1 MKTPITI
8 VTSLILLTGCSRPNL
23 ETLNT
28 TIHTVDVVPNWSTTT
43 SRSGGTSVLTAT
55 VEEVTVFCDISVT
68 VNNVDGTVGVRYS
81 RQPTH
86 ALVERS
92 EEVIEQNFPHLGDVE
107 LKDGDPLAPRNESAK
122 DRCSRRTV
130 EIQREI
136 DVIVA
141 KNAQNALEAEKSRII
156 AWEKNQQARLAE
168 KAREH
173 AAAEAHRA
181 IVEKQKKEWEGTAE
195 EAKYQRLLKEQRER
209 RQRILDEAQRLRRER
224 EQAVRNLKG
233 TP

>member
-168 KAREH
+168 KTREQ

>member
-28 TIHTVDVVPNWSTTT
+28 TIHTVDVVLN
-43 SRSGGTSVLTAT
+43 REKLVI
-55 VEEVTVFCDISVT
+55 EEVTVFCDISVT

-168 KAREH
+168 QAREH

>member
-173 AAAEAHRA
+173 AAAEEHRA